1 MTLFLQYQNLPLYNL
16 HQNRGF
22 QHFSKTDKERTAART
37 ANKEH
42 FSFEK
47 LLQNM
52 EHYERC
58 VSDKSQCTR

>member
-16 HQNRGF
+16 HQNQGDGSF
-22 QHFSKTDKERTAART
+22 KKFSGADKERTAARA

-47 LLQNM
+47 LLQILIC
-52 EHYERC
+52 YESL
-58 VSDKSQCTR
+58 VSDKS